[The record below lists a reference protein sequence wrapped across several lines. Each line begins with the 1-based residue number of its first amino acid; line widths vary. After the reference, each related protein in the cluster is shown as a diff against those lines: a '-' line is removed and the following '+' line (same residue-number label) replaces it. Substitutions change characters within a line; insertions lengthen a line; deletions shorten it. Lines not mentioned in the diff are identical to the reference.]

1 MRYRTASS
9 RLGRAFA
16 LAAFAVFA
24 ALLLSGGAGCRP
36 PEGPTTEKAKS
47 PVAAPALQATL
58 TAEPGPS
65 GFWPEKVGR
74 FSASF
79 EGTTW
84 YPSELPD
91 GFAADTVDV
100 IELEPQ
106 TGLVCDVA
114 FFKGE
119 DAIVFTQGS
128 ALARQYDIEPV
139 GTVAWGDATAQ
150 IVYEDPADTTSAKMI
165 VFSEEGALCELSGTV
180 DFAVLEAVAKSMT
193 RVK

>member
-1 MRYRTASS
+1 MRTLTTTTTPASGRTLA
-9 RLGRAFA
+9 A
-16 LAAFAVFA
+16 LALVTAILA
-24 ALLLSGGAGCRP
+24 AGAAGCRP

-65 GFWPEKVGR
+65 GFWPEKIGR

-84 YPSELPD
+84 YPSELPE
-91 GFAADTVDV
+91 GFAADTIDV

-128 ALARQYDIEPV
+128 SLARQYDIEPV
-139 GTVAWGDATAQ
+139 GTVAWGVTTAQ
-150 IVYEDPADTTSAKMI
+150 VVHEDPTDTTSARMI
-165 VFSEEGALCELSGTV
+165 VLSEDGALCELSGTV
-180 DFAVLEAVAKSMT
+180 DLAVLEAVAKSMT